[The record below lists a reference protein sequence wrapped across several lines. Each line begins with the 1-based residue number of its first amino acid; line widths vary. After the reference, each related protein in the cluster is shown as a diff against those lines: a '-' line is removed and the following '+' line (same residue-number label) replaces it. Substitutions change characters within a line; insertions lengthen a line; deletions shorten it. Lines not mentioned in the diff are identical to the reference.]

1 MNKTTKIKQVLL
13 PATLSSFSF
22 ACSQNSHLELL
33 EEETIKAEING
44 FQFEYEY
51 AVPGAYLT
59 YNYLWDG
66 VSLQD
71 SQTEVVRYYFSFL
84 TEYKE
89 SKNTYYL
96 AYLKQSK
103 ISEYKSYLKD
113 YEQKNNH
120 QDQNYHFIS
129 YDNEKVIDGKYYFA
143 RQKLAKED
151 NNDIIYYSSKNIK
164 DIVYKIGD
172 YQLVFACL
180 NKKAIIK
187 KNLSKDETIDKE
199 INLYRRVELSFDN
212 EKSSPKE
219 YIFDTREKYNQAKIK
234 RDFDYIGEKIE
245 VYPES
250 YKEKEYG
257 SFPILGMENNNID
270 SVRANVIKEKEDT
283 YILLPRYMKSNGTK
297 VDLLDEEVVLQPNED
312 VFGKHKKEFRDAFR
326 KEYNELEGLFDYSK
340 VIEIMK
346 IK

>member
-1 MNKTTKIKQVLL
+1 MNKNLKIKQLGLL
-13 PATLSSFSF
+13 AILSSFSL
-22 ACSQNSHLELL
+22 ACSQENHLDLL
-33 EEETIKAEING
+33 EDDAIKAGITG
-44 FQFEYEY
+44 FKFDYEY
-51 AVPGAYLT
+51 ATPGAYLT

-89 SKNTYYL
+89 SNNTYFL

-120 QDQNYHFIS
+120 GDQNYHFVS

-143 RQKLAKED
+143 HQKLAKED
-151 NNDIIYYSSKNIK
+151 NNDVIYYSSENIK
-164 DIVYKIGD
+164 DIVYKIDD

-180 NKKAIIK
+180 SKKAVIK

-199 INLYRRVELSFDN
+199 ITLYKRIELSFDN

-219 YIFDTREKYNQAKIK
+219 YIFETREKYNQAKIK
-234 RDFDYIGEKIE
+234 RDFDYVGEKIE
-245 VYPES
+245 AYPES

-257 SFPILGMENNNID
+257 SFPTLGMENNNID
-270 SVRANVIKEKEDT
+270 SVRAGIIKENDDT
-283 YILLPRYMKSNGTK
+283 YVILPRYMKSNDAK
-297 VDLLDEEVVLQPNED
+297 VDLLDEETVLQPNED
-312 VFGKHKKEFRDAFR
+312 VFGKHKKEFKDAFR